1 MTYAVGFIGT
11 GPEPEVQD
19 WGNSAAMAYRH
30 APGYQRL
37 ENCEIVACA
46 DIVRENAE
54 AFAEEFG
61 ISGDGVFEDAV
72 EMLET
77 VQPDVVSI
85 STPVPTHAPLVLDA
99 LRTGVLDA
107 IHCEK
112 PMATTWGDA
121 RLMAQEADRRDV
133 QLTFNHQRRM
143 APPWRDAKGVIDGGA
158 IGSLQRLEI
167 SCGELLDNGT
177 HYIDLANM
185 YNGERQPEWV
195 LGNLDYREEHL
206 KYGAHNENQGLS
218 QWAYGNGVHGLAA
231 TGYGSDLVGATVRAL
246 GTEGE
251 LEVNPGWSGSAPLRY
266 RAGDTN
272 GWESV
277 ETGETDASAIELA
290 IEHAIDC
297 LESGTEPELSARHA
311 LSTTEV
317 IFATYESAHKRGRV
331 ELPLRIEDN
340 PLEEMVETGALQP
353 EPAEDD

>member
-1 MTYAVGFIGT
+1 MTYTVGFIGT

-54 AFAEEFG
+54 DFAAEFG
-61 ISGDGVFEDAV
+61 IDDENVFEDSV

-77 VQPDVVSI
+77 VEPDVVSV
-85 STPVPTHAPLVLDA
+85 STPVPTHAPIVLDA
-99 LRTGVLDA
+99 LKTGVLEA

-143 APPWRDAKGVIDGGA
+143 APPWRDAKDLLDEGA
-158 IGSLQRLEI
+158 IGALERI
-167 SCGELLDNGT
+167 EVSCGELLDNAT

-195 LGNLDYREEHL
+195 LGNVDYREEHV
-206 KYGAHNENQGLS
+206 KYGAHNENQGLA

-231 TGYGSDLVGATVRAL
+231 TGYGEDFVGATVRL
-246 GTEGE
+246 EGTEGE
-251 LEVNPGWSGSAPLRY
+251 IRVNPGWGGDDPLTYRSA
-266 RAGDTN
+266 DTN
-272 GWESV
+272 GWEAAG
-277 ETGETDASAIELA
+277 TTETDATAIELA
-290 IEHAIDC
+290 IEHLIGC
-297 LESGTEPELSARHA
+297 LDDGTEPELSARHA

-317 IFATYESAHKRGRV
+317 IFAAWESARKRGRV
-331 ELPLRIEDN
+331 DLPLRIDDN
-340 PLEEMVETGALQP
+340 PLEAMVESGELTP
-353 EPAEDD
+353 EPADED

>member
-1 MTYAVGFIGT
+1 MTYTVGFIGT

-54 AFAEEFG
+54 DFAAEFD
-61 ISGDGVFEDAV
+61 IPDDGVFEESV

-77 VQPDVVSI
+77 VEPDVVSI
-85 STPVPTHAPLVLDA
+85 STPVPTHAPIVLDA
-99 LRTGVLDA
+99 LKTDVLEA

-121 RLMAQEADRRDV
+121 RLMTQEADRRNV

-143 APPWRDAKGVIDGGA
+143 APPWRDARDLLEEGA
-158 IGSLQRLEI
+158 IGTLERVEV

-195 LGNLDYREEHL
+195 LGNLDYREEHV
-206 KYGAHNENQGLS
+206 KYGAHNENQGLA
-218 QWAYGNGVHGLAA
+218 QWAYENGVHGLAA
-231 TGYGSDLVGATVRAL
+231 TGYGDGLVGATVRAL

-251 LEVNPGWSGSAPLRY
+251 LEVNPGRGGEGPLRY

-272 GWESV
+272 GWEAVDV
-277 ETGETDASAIELA
+277 EGTDASAIELA
-290 IEHAIDC
+290 IEHVVDC
-297 LESGTEPELSARHA
+297 LEAGTEPELSARHA

-317 IFATYESAHKRGRV
+317 IFAAYESARKRGRV
-331 ELPLRIEDN
+331 DLPLRIEDN
-340 PLEEMVETGALQP
+340 PLESMVEAGQLQP
-353 EPAEDD
+353 ESADED